1 MVDVTITA
9 GRKAKT
15 AKQNVSTN
23 PTNHYPHHYYPI
35 PTSPIPNPN
44 STPRPSSHQSGPIT
58 HHWNDLPPSLL
69 PKPYSA
75 SASRSTSPHP
85 QQPQPLPQPS
95 PPDLETL
102 LEPLIEKLFSAQ
114 STIPDAQRRQ
124 LKEKVLRAAP
134 GMSDGQRGEVVE
146 ILLRWDGGGGK
157 KEGREA
163 VVGFMVRERGV
174 AGWAMCLRRGFE
186 GLV

>member
-1 MVDVTITA
+1 MY
-9 GRKAKT
+9 
-15 AKQNVSTN
+15 Q
-23 PTNHYPHHYYPI
+23 PTPQTTT
-35 PTSPIPNPN
+35 PTTTTTTSQSQPLLTPTPP
-44 STPRPSSHQSGPIT
+44 PRPSSHQSGPIT

-69 PKPYSA
+69 QKPYSA
-75 SASRSTSPHP
+75 SASRSTSPNP
-85 QQPQPLPQPS
+85 QTPQPQPQTPQPS
-95 PPDLETL
+95 PPDSETL

-124 LKEKVLRAAP
+124 LKEKVLKAAP

-146 ILLRWDGGGGK
+146 ILLRWDGGGGEEGGK